1 MMMNKK
7 DKAALLL
14 EGGFLDGILE
24 EVKGNYVELWARE
37 TDADKRHSLWTAHNM
52 ADDVRRMIVGALNE
66 SA

>member
-1 MMMNKK
+1 MMMTNK

-24 EVKGNYVELWARE
+24 EVKDNYVELWARE
-37 TDADKRHSLWTAHNM
+37 ADADKRHSLWCAHNM